1 VIGSPYNDT
10 LIAGKSNA
18 ILVGDAGADHLIA
31 NSGTPGND
39 ILIGGRTDY
48 DYFVPGASGLL
59 PNTAAKIG
67 AFNAL
72 ASVWQNTTT
81 ANYGG
86 QVVLLRDTGISS
98 NGVTYKLNSSSVHDD
113 GHAVDTLTGA
123 TLSQA
128 ALDWIFENL
137 GTDII
142 QNLKSPEITT
152 LIT

>member
-1 VIGSPYNDT
+1 
-10 LIAGKSNA
+10 
-18 ILVGDAGADHLIA
+18 
-31 NSGTPGND
+31 
-39 ILIGGRTDY
+39 LIGGRTDY
-48 DYFVPGASGLL
+48 DYDIPSASGLQ
-59 PNTAAKIG
+59 PNTAAKIS

-72 ASVWQNTTT
+72 ARAWQNTTK
-81 ANYGG
+81 ANYGS

-113 GHAVDTLTGA
+113 SHAVDTLTGA

-142 QNLKSPEITT
+142 QNLKSPETTT